1 MIAYVKNRCSK
12 IDEVTLFQ
20 TENEFQ
26 SDVSNLWALK
36 CRAWVHVSKI
46 IDHHKLNSRFW
57 QDIMINYEEM
67 NQWWIYNLM
76 NRKIHVSQDVKF
88 DELNIYDDFIDF
100 NDNEEEQIWNEE
112 DDSLFNDIVRTTVN
126 DLTSE
131 SSLEELHYSTFIF
144 NDVMTLVEA
153 EASKNVEE
161 EKNNKKDLLL
171 HIFESSEHVISQRV
185 MRSSTDRSV
194 SKVTKKF
201 FWTAQ
206 KQQKEQKKIR
216 VQLKSKEK
224 KIVSAST

>member
-1 MIAYVKNRCSK
+1 
-12 IDEVTLFQ
+12 
-20 TENEFQ
+20 
-26 SDVSNLWALK
+26 
-36 CRAWVHVSKI
+36 
-46 IDHHKLNSRFW
+46 
-57 QDIMINYEEM
+57 
-67 NQWWIYNLM
+67 
-76 NRKIHVSQDVKF
+76 
-88 DELNIYDDFIDF
+88 
-100 NDNEEEQIWNEE
+100 
-112 DDSLFNDIVRTTVN
+112 VN

-201 FWTAQ
+201 F
-206 KQQKEQKKIR
+206 
-216 VQLKSKEK
+216 
-224 KIVSAST
+224 